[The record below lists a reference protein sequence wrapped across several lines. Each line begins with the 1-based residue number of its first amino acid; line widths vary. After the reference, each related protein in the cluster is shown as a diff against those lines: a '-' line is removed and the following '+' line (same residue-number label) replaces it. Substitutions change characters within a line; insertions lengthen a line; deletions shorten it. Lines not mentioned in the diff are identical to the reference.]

1 MQSGPAVVCALILSP
16 IQASPQAEQAPRWL
30 TDYAA
35 ARAAARAQDRPIF
48 AVFA

>member
-1 MQSGPAVVCALILSP
+1 MQSGLTVACALLFAPLSNN
-16 IQASPQAEQAPRWL
+16 PQTEQAPRWL

-48 AVFA
+48 VVFA